1 MEVRIA
7 AEHLSF
13 HYTDEENKVASPE
26 ILKDLSLT
34 LEPGTFAAVLG
45 HNGCGKST
53 LAKHMNGILLPT
65 GGKMWIAGMD
75 TADETKL
82 YEIRQRVGMVFQNP
96 DNQIVATIVEEDAA
110 FGPENLGLPPE
121 EIRRRVDDALKAV
134 GMYDYRMH
142 APSQLSGGQK
152 QRVAIA
158 GIIAMRPSC
167 IVLDEPT
174 AMLDPKGRREVMK
187 TIRLLN
193 RNYGIT
199 IVLITHYMEEAAQA
213 DRVIVMDEGNI
224 LLDDTPEEVFSH
236 VEQMKQIGLDVP
248 QVTELV
254 YELRQAG
261 IPLDSHIIT
270 EDACV
275 QALLEQ
281 LGS

>member
-13 HYTDEENKVASPE
+13 HYTDEENKAASPE

-65 GGKMWIAGMD
+65 GGKMWVAGMD

-158 GIIAMRPSC
+158 SIIAMRPSC

>member
-13 HYTDEENKVASPE
+13 HYTDEENKAASPE

-65 GGKMWIAGMD
+65 GGKMWVAGMD

-82 YEIRQRVGMVFQNP
+82 YEIRQRVGTVFQNP

>member
-13 HYTDEENKVASPE
+13 HYTDEENKAASPE

-65 GGKMWIAGMD
+65 GGKMWVAGMD

-158 GIIAMRPSC
+158 GIIDMRPSC